1 MSAVYPLY
9 TITSSLQTCR
19 TEKVDPTPEGTYYVC
34 MLPYSQKD
42 DSEDPNELPCEAVR
56 LVPCGHNVGSE
67 CLKLMIRRQGLSN
80 CSMCTTPLTIIT
92 NPIKKPMRWL
102 LSNFYVRSHVD
113 RALLLGTLFA
123 NSEDVEVA
131 AITALH
137 APEHQAK
144 LIELSE
150 RFFAQ
155 QLTRIDA
162 LSLWLHYMKLTV
174 MSTLGLRLYIWLP
187 IWICTLAN
195 AWYEEPIETLAISI
209 ITGKDYH
216 TLMSK
221 NMLRILAYAI
231 DNVILVGTHIAMEQ
245 LPHHHFK
252 FHILQTLAKSREVM
266 TLLNRNTIKM
276 QRMLWV
282 DIEGVIGLGF
292 VLAFLI
298 SYGLPEY

>member
-1 MSAVYPLY
+1 
-9 TITSSLQTCR
+9 
-19 TEKVDPTPEGTYYVC
+19 
-34 MLPYSQKD
+34 
-42 DSEDPNELPCEAVR
+42 
-56 LVPCGHNVGSE
+56 
-67 CLKLMIRRQGLSN
+67 
-80 CSMCTTPLTIIT
+80 
-92 NPIKKPMRWL
+92 MRWL
-102 LSNFYVRSHVD
+102 LSNFYVRSHID

-123 NSEDVEVA
+123 NSEDAEVA

-162 LSLWLHYMKLTV
+162 LSLWLNYMKLTV

-209 ITGKDYH
+209 ITGKDYR

-245 LPHHHFK
+245 L
-252 FHILQTLAKSREVM
+252 LAKSREVM

-282 DIEGVIGLGF
+282 DIEGVNGLGF

-298 SYGLPEY
+298 SYGLSRNTKK